1 MTDAIELTI
10 VMPCLNEAETL
21 AACIEKAQ
29 LGIQRSGV
37 QGEILVADNG
47 SKDDSAL
54 IAEKLGARVVHVGK
68 KGYGNALRG
77 GIQAAS
83 GKWILMGDADE
94 SYDFS
99 ETDRFVKKFQEGFE
113 LVTGCRLPYGGGKI
127 LPGAMPFSHRW
138 LGNPL
143 FSRMARHMFA
153 APIHDVYCGLR
164 GFTRELYNRLDLQCE
179 GMEFATEMIIK
190 ASLQGARIAEIP
202 ITLHPDGRRTQAPHL
217 RTVRDGWRTL
227 RFFLV
232 FSPRWLFLAPGF
244 VLALLGLAGYAL
256 ALPGLKIG
264 GVTFDAHTL
273 LFSSLAILMGY
284 QSVLFAICAKT
295 FAINEGLL
303 PKDPRV
309 ERFSQVIYLER
320 GLAIGALAFLAGVI
334 LLAATV
340 LQWKSAHFGHLDY
353 AVTMR
358 WVIPGATLTAL
369 GFQTILSSF
378 FVSILGMKHRV

>member
-1 MTDAIELTI
+1 MTDSVELTI

-21 AACIEKAQ
+21 APCIEKAQ
-29 LGIQRSGV
+29 LGIERSGV
-37 QGEILVADNG
+37 RGEIVVADNG
-47 SKDDSAL
+47 SKDDSVL
-54 IAEKLGARVVHVGK
+54 IAEKLGARVVHVNR

-83 GKWILMGDADE
+83 GKWIVMGDADE

-113 LVTGCRLPYGGGKI
+113 LVAGCRLPRGGGKI
-127 LPGAMPFSHRW
+127 LPGAMPFTHRW
-138 LGNPL
+138 FGNPL

-164 GFTRELYNRLDLQCE
+164 GFTRELYDRLELQCD

-190 ASLQGARIAEIP
+190 ASLHGAHITEIP
-202 ITLHPDGRRTQAPHL
+202 ITLHRDGRKTHAPHL

-232 FSPRWLFLAPGF
+232 FSPRWLFLVPGF
-244 VLALLGLAGYAL
+244 VFALLGLAGYAV
-256 ALPGLKIG
+256 ALPGLTLD

-273 LFSSLAILMGY
+273 LFSSLAIMMGY
-284 QSVLFAICAKT
+284 QSVLFAICAKS
-295 FAINEGLL
+295 FAISEGLL
-303 PKDPRV
+303 PKDPRID
-309 ERFSQVIYLER
+309 RLFKVIYLER
-320 GLAIGALAFLAGVI
+320 GLAIGALAFLAGLI
-334 LLAATV
+334 LLCVAV
-340 LQWKSAHFGHLDY
+340 LQWRSAHFGRLDY
-353 AVTMR
+353 SVTMR

-369 GFQTILSSF
+369 GFQTVLSSF
-378 FVSILGMKHRV
+378 FVSILGMKRRL

>member
-1 MTDAIELTI
+1 MTDAIGLTI

-21 AACIEKAQ
+21 AGCIEKAQ

-37 QGEILVADNG
+37 RGEILVADNG
-47 SKDDSAL
+47 SKDDSVL
-54 IAEKLGARVVHVGK
+54 IAEKLGARVVQVK
-68 KGYGNALRG
+68 EKGYGNALRG

-83 GKWILMGDADE
+83 GKWIIVGDADE

-113 LVTGCRLPYGGGKI
+113 LVTGCRLPQGGGKI
-127 LPGAMPFSHRW
+127 LPGAMPFTHRW

-164 GFTRELYNRLDLQCE
+164 GFTRELYDRLELQCD
-179 GMEFATEMIIK
+179 GMEFATEIIIK
-190 ASLQGARIAEIP
+190 ASLHGARIAEIP
-202 ITLHPDGRRTQAPHL
+202 ITLHPDGRKTHAPHL
-217 RTVRDGWRTL
+217 RTARDGWRTL

-232 FSPRWLFLAPGF
+232 FSPRWLFLAPGLVF
-244 VLALLGLAGYAL
+244 ALLGLVGYAV
-256 ALPGLKIG
+256 ALPGLTIYG
-264 GVTFDAHTL
+264 ITFDAHTL
-273 LFSSLAILMGY
+273 LFSSLAIMMGY
-284 QSVLFAICAKT
+284 QSILFAICAKT

-303 PKDPRV
+303 PRDERV
-309 ERFSQVIYLER
+309 DRFFKVIYLER
-320 GLAIGALAFLAGVI
+320 GLAIGALAFLVGLI
-334 LLAATV
+334 LLSAAV
-340 LQWKSAHFGHLDY
+340 LQWKSAHFGRLDY

-369 GFQTILSSF
+369 GFQTVLSSF
-378 FVSILGMKHRV
+378 FVSILGMKRRL

>member
-1 MTDAIELTI
+1 MTDGIELSI

-21 AACIEKAQ
+21 AGCIEKARI
-29 LGIQRSGV
+29 GIERSGV
-37 QGEILVADNG
+37 RGEILVADNG
-47 SKDDSAL
+47 SKDDSVR
-54 IAEKLGARVVHVGK
+54 IAQKLGARVVHVEE

-83 GKWILMGDADE
+83 GKWIVMGDADE

-99 ETDRFVKKFQEGFE
+99 EADRFVKKFQEGFE
-113 LVTGCRLPYGGGKI
+113 LIAGCRLPNGGGKVM
-127 LPGAMPFSHRW
+127 PGAMPFSHRW

-143 FSRMARHMFA
+143 FSRMAQNMFA

-164 GFTRELYNRLDLQCE
+164 GFTRELYNRLNLQCE

-190 ASLQGARIAEIP
+190 ASLHRVRIAEIP
-202 ITLHPDGRRTQAPHL
+202 ITLYPDGRKTNAPHL
-217 RTVRDGWRTL
+217 RTIRDGWRTL
-227 RFFLV
+227 RFFLI

-244 VLALLGLAGYAL
+244 ILALLGLAGYAV
-256 ALPGLKIG
+256 ALPGLQIA

-284 QSVLFAICAKT
+284 QSILFAVFTKT
-295 FAINEGLL
+295 FAISEGFL

-309 ERFSQVIYLER
+309 DRFFKIIYLER
-320 GLAIGALAFLAGVI
+320 GLAVGTVTFLAGLI
-334 LLAATV
+334 LLGAAV
-340 LQWKSAHFGHLDY
+340 LQWKSVHFGRLDY

-369 GFQTILSSF
+369 GFQTVLSSF
-378 FVSILGMKHRV
+378 FVSILGMKRRP

>member
-1 MTDAIELTI
+1 VTDAIDLTI

-21 AACIEKAQ
+21 GACIENAR
-29 LGIQRSGV
+29 LGIERSGV
-37 QGEILVADNG
+37 RGEILVADNG
-47 SKDDSAL
+47 SKDDSVQ
-54 IAEKLGARVVHVGK
+54 IAERLGARVVHVK
-68 KGYGNALRG
+68 EKGYGNALRG
-77 GIQAAS
+77 GVRAAS
-83 GKWILMGDADE
+83 GKWIVMGDADE

-99 ETDRFVKKFQEGFE
+99 DTDRFVKKFQEGFE
-113 LVTGCRLPYGGGKI
+113 LVAGCRLPRGGGKI
-127 LPGAMPFSHRW
+127 QPGAMPFTHRW

-164 GFTRELYNRLDLQCE
+164 GFTRELYDRLELQCD

-190 ASLQGARIAEIP
+190 ASLHGAHITEIP
-202 ITLHPDGRRTQAPHL
+202 ITLHPDGRKVHAPHL

-232 FSPRWLFLAPGF
+232 FSPRWLFLVPGF
-244 VLALLGLAGYAL
+244 IFALLGLAGYAL
-256 ALPGLKIG
+256 ALPGLQIA

-284 QSVLFAICAKT
+284 QSILFAIFAKT
-295 FAINEGLL
+295 FAISEGFL
-303 PKDPRV
+303 PTDPRV
-309 ERFSQVIYLER
+309 DRFFKVIYLER
-320 GLAIGALAFLAGVI
+320 GLAIGAAAFLAGLF
-334 LLAATV
+334 LLGAAV
-340 LQWKSAHFGHLDY
+340 LQWKSVHFGHLDY

-369 GFQTILSSF
+369 GFQTVLSSF
-378 FVSILGMKHRV
+378 FVSILGMKRRR

>member
-1 MTDAIELTI
+1 VTDAIELTI

-21 AACIEKAQ
+21 APCIEKAR
-29 LGIQRSGV
+29 LGIERSGV
-37 QGEILVADNG
+37 RGEIVVADNG
-47 SKDDSAL
+47 SKDNSVL
-54 IAEKLGARVVHVGK
+54 IAEKLGARVVHVKK

-83 GKWILMGDADE
+83 GKWIVMGDADE

-99 ETDRFVKKFQEGFE
+99 ETGRFIKKFQEGFE
-113 LVTGCRLPYGGGKI
+113 LVAGCRLPNGGGKVM
-127 LPGAMPFSHRW
+127 PGAMPFSHRW

-164 GFTRELYNRLDLQCE
+164 GFTRELFNRLDLQCE

-190 ASLQGARIAEIP
+190 ASLHGARIAEIP
-202 ITLHPDGRRTQAPHL
+202 ITLHPDGRKTNAPHL
-217 RTVRDGWRTL
+217 RTIRDGWRTL
-227 RFFLV
+227 RFFLI

-244 VLALLGLAGYAL
+244 ILALLGLAGYAV
-256 ALPGLKIG
+256 ALPGLQIA
-264 GVTFDAHTL
+264 GVKFDAHTL

-284 QSVLFAICAKT
+284 QSILFAIFAKT
-295 FAINEGLL
+295 FAISEGFL

-309 ERFSQVIYLER
+309 DRFFKVIYLER
-320 GLAIGALAFLAGVI
+320 GLALGAAAFLSGLI
-334 LLAATV
+334 LLGVAV
-340 LQWKSAHFGHLDY
+340 LQWKSVHFGRLDY
-353 AVTMR
+353 AITMR

-369 GFQTILSSF
+369 GFQTVLSSF
-378 FVSILGMKHRV
+378 FVSILGMKHRP

>member
-1 MTDAIELTI
+1 MTDAIDLTI

-21 AACIEKAQ
+21 AGCIENAQ

-37 QGEILVADNG
+37 RGEILVADNG
-47 SKDDSAL
+47 SKDDSVL
-54 IAEKLGARVVHVGK
+54 IAKKLGARVVHVK
-68 KGYGNALRG
+68 QKGYGNALRG

-83 GKWILMGDADE
+83 GKWIIMGDADE

-99 ETDRFVKKFQEGFE
+99 ESDRFVKKFQEGFE
-113 LVTGCRLPYGGGKI
+113 LVTGCRLPRGGGTI

-153 APIHDVYCGLR
+153 APIHDIYCGLR
-164 GFTRELYNRLDLQCE
+164 GFTRDLYDRLELQCE

-190 ASLQGARIAEIP
+190 ASLHCARIAEIP
-202 ITLHPDGRRTQAPHL
+202 ITLHPDGRKTHAPHL

-227 RFFLV
+227 RFFLL
-232 FSPRWLFLAPGF
+232 FSPRWLFLAPGLIF
-244 VLALLGLAGYAL
+244 VLLGLVGYAV
-256 ALPGLKIG
+256 ALPGLTIS

-273 LFSSLAILMGY
+273 LFSSLAMMIGY
-284 QSVLFAICAKT
+284 QSILFAICAKT
-295 FAINEGLL
+295 FAISEGLL

-309 ERFSQVIYLER
+309 ERFFKVIYLER
-320 GLAIGALAFLAGVI
+320 GLAIGALAFLAGLI
-334 LLAATV
+334 LLGAAV
-340 LQWKSAHFGHLDY
+340 LQWKSAHFGRLDY

-358 WVIPGATLTAL
+358 LVIPGATLTAL
-369 GFQTILSSF
+369 GFQTVLSSF
-378 FVSILGMKHRV
+378 FVSILGMKRRL

>member
-1 MTDAIELTI
+1 
-10 VMPCLNEAETL
+10 MPCLNEAETL
-21 AACIEKAQ
+21 APCIEKAR
-29 LGIQRSGV
+29 LGIERSGV
-37 QGEILVADNG
+37 RGEIVVADNG
-47 SKDDSAL
+47 SKDNSVL
-54 IAEKLGARVVHVGK
+54 IAEKLGARVVHVKK

-83 GKWILMGDADE
+83 GKWIVMGDADE

-99 ETDRFVKKFQEGFE
+99 ETGRFVKKFQEGFE
-113 LVTGCRLPYGGGKI
+113 LVAGCRLPNGGGKVMR
-127 LPGAMPFSHRW
+127 GAMPFSHRW

-190 ASLQGARIAEIP
+190 ASLHGARIAEIP
-202 ITLHPDGRRTQAPHL
+202 ITLHPDGRKTNAPHL
-217 RTVRDGWRTL
+217 RTIRDGWRTL
-227 RFFLV
+227 RFFLI

-244 VLALLGLAGYAL
+244 ILALLGLAGYVV
-256 ALPGLKIG
+256 ALPGLQIA

-284 QSVLFAICAKT
+284 QSVLFAIFAKT
-295 FAINEGLL
+295 FAISEGFL

-309 ERFSQVIYLER
+309 DRFFKVIYLER
-320 GLAIGALAFLAGVI
+320 GLALGTVAFLAGLI
-334 LLAATV
+334 LLGVAV
-340 LQWKSAHFGHLDY
+340 FQWKSVHFGRLDY
-353 AVTMR
+353 AITMR

-369 GFQTILSSF
+369 GFQTVLSSF
-378 FVSILGMKHRV
+378 FVSILGMKHRP

>member
-1 MTDAIELTI
+1 VSDGIELSI

-21 AACIEKAQ
+21 AGCIEKARI
-29 LGIQRSGV
+29 GIERSGV
-37 QGEILVADNG
+37 RGEILVADNG
-47 SKDDSAL
+47 SKDDSVR
-54 IAEKLGARVVHVGK
+54 IAQKLDVRVVHVK
-68 KGYGNALRG
+68 EKGYGNALRG

-83 GKWILMGDADE
+83 GKWIVMGDADE

-99 ETDRFVKKFQEGFE
+99 ETDRFVKKLQEGFE
-113 LVTGCRLPYGGGKI
+113 LIAGCRLPNGGGKVM
-127 LPGAMPFSHRW
+127 PGAMPFSHRW

-143 FSRMARHMFA
+143 FSRMARDMFA

-164 GFTRELYNRLDLQCE
+164 GFTRELYNRLNLQCE

-190 ASLQGARIAEIP
+190 ASLHGARIAEVP
-202 ITLHPDGRRTQAPHL
+202 ITLYPDGRKTNAPHL

-227 RFFLV
+227 RFFLI

-244 VLALLGLAGYAL
+244 ILAFLGLAGYAV
-256 ALPGLKIG
+256 ALPGLQIA

-284 QSVLFAICAKT
+284 QSILFAIFAKT
-295 FAINEGLL
+295 FAISEGFL

-309 ERFSQVIYLER
+309 DRFFKIIYLER
-320 GLAIGALAFLAGVI
+320 GLALGTVAFLAGLI
-334 LLAATV
+334 LLGAAV
-340 LQWKSAHFGHLDY
+340 LQWKSVHFGRLDY

-369 GFQTILSSF
+369 GFQTVLSSF
-378 FVSILGMKHRV
+378 FVSILGMKRRL

>member
-1 MTDAIELTI
+1 MSDGIELSI

-21 AACIEKAQ
+21 AGCIEKARI
-29 LGIQRSGV
+29 GIQRSGV
-37 QGEILVADNG
+37 RGEVLVADNG
-47 SKDDSAL
+47 SNDDSVR
-54 IAEKLGARVVHVGK
+54 IAQKLGARVVHVK
-68 KGYGNALRG
+68 EKGYGNALRV

-83 GKWILMGDADE
+83 GKWIVMGDADE

-99 ETDRFVKKFQEGFE
+99 EVDRFVKKFQEGFE
-113 LVTGCRLPYGGGKI
+113 LIAGCRLPSGGGKI
-127 LPGAMPFSHRW
+127 MPGAMPFSHRW

-143 FSRMARHMFA
+143 FSRMARHMFS

-164 GFTRELYNRLDLQCE
+164 GFKRDLYDRLELECE
-179 GMEFATEMIIK
+179 GMEFATEMIVK
-190 ASLQGARIAEIP
+190 ASLHGARIAEIP
-202 ITLHPDGRRTQAPHL
+202 ITLYPDGRKMHAPHL

-227 RFFLV
+227 RFFLI

-244 VLALLGLAGYAL
+244 VLALLGLVGYAV
-256 ALPGLKIG
+256 ALPGLTIA

-284 QSVLFAICAKT
+284 QSALFAICTKT
-295 FAINEGLL
+295 FAIREGLL

-309 ERFSQVIYLER
+309 DRFFKVIYLER
-320 GLAIGALAFLAGVI
+320 GLAIGALAFLAGLI
-334 LLAATV
+334 LLSAAV
-340 LQWKSAHFGHLDY
+340 LRWKSTHFGRLDY

-369 GFQTILSSF
+369 GFQTVLSSF
-378 FVSILGMKHRV
+378 FVSILGMKHRP

>member
-1 MTDAIELTI
+1 MTDAIELTV

-21 AACIEKAQ
+21 ADCIEKAQ

-37 QGEILVADNG
+37 RGEILVADNG
-47 SKDDSAL
+47 SKDDSVL
-54 IAEKLGARVVHVGK
+54 IAGKLGARVVHVK
-68 KGYGNALRG
+68 KRGYGNALRG

-83 GKWILMGDADE
+83 GKWILMGDADP

-113 LVTGCRLPYGGGKI
+113 LVTGCRLPHGGGKI

-190 ASLQGARIAEIP
+190 ASLHGARIAEIP
-202 ITLHPDGRRTQAPHL
+202 ITLRPDGRRTQAPHL
-217 RTVRDGWRTL
+217 RTIRDGWRTL

-244 VLALLGLAGYAL
+244 VLALLGLAGYAA

-309 ERFSQVIYLER
+309 DRFFKVIYLER
-320 GLAIGALAFLAGVI
+320 GLAIGALAFLAGLI
-334 LLAATV
+334 LLGAAV
-340 LQWKSAHFGHLDY
+340 LQWKSVGFGRLDY

-378 FVSILGMKHRV
+378 FVSMLGMKHRP

>member
-1 MTDAIELTI
+1 
-10 VMPCLNEAETL
+10 MPCLNEAETL

-37 QGEILVADNG
+37 CGEVLVADNG
-47 SKDDSAL
+47 SQDASVQ
-54 IAEKLGARVVHVGK
+54 IAEELGVRVVHVAE
-68 KGYGNALRG
+68 KGYGNALAG
-77 GIQAAS
+77 GIHAAS
-83 GKWILMGDADE
+83 GKWIIMGDADQ

-99 ETDRFVKKFQEGFE
+99 ETDRFVKKFREGFE
-113 LVTGCRLPYGGGKI
+113 LVMGCRLPSGGGKI
-127 LPGAMPFSHRW
+127 MPGAMPFSHRW

-143 FSRMARHMFA
+143 FSQMARHMFA

-164 GFTRELYNRLDLQCE
+164 GFTRELYDRLDLRCE

-190 ASLQGARIAEIP
+190 ASLHGARISEIP
-202 ITLHPDGRRTQAPHL
+202 ITLHPDGRKTQAPHL
-217 RTVRDGWRTL
+217 RTIRDGWRTL

-232 FSPRWLFLAPGF
+232 LSPRWLFLAPGLF
-244 VLALLGLAGYAL
+244 LGLLGLAGYAV

-303 PKDPRV
+303 PKDPRIDW
-309 ERFSQVIYLER
+309 FFKMIYLER
-320 GLAIGALAFLAGVI
+320 GLAIGALAFLAGLI
-334 LLAATV
+334 LLVAAV
-340 LQWKSAHFGHLDY
+340 LQWKSVGFGRLDY

-358 WVIPGATLTAL
+358 WAIPGATLTAL

-378 FVSILGMKHRV
+378 FVSILGMKRRL

>member
-1 MTDAIELTI
+1 MTDSVDLSI

-21 AACIEKAQ
+21 APCIEKAR
-29 LGIQRSGV
+29 LGIERSGV
-37 QGEILVADNG
+37 RGEIVIADNG
-47 SKDDSAL
+47 SNDDSVL
-54 IAEKLGARVVHVGK
+54 IAEKLGARVVYVEK

-83 GKWILMGDADE
+83 GKWIVMGDADE

-99 ETDRFVKKFQEGFE
+99 ETNRFVKKFQEGFE
-113 LVTGCRLPYGGGKI
+113 LVAGCRLPTGGGRVM
-127 LPGAMPFSHRW
+127 PGAMPLSHRW

-164 GFTRELYNRLDLQCE
+164 GFTRELYNRLELRCE

-190 ASLQGARIAEIP
+190 ASLHGARIAEIP
-202 ITLHPDGRRTQAPHL
+202 ITLHPDGRKTNAPHL

-227 RFFLV
+227 RFFLL

-244 VLALLGLAGYAL
+244 ILALLGLAGYAA
-256 ALPGLKIG
+256 ALPGLQIA

-284 QSVLFAICAKT
+284 QSILFAIFAKT
-295 FAINEGLL
+295 FAISEGLL
-303 PKDPRV
+303 PNDPRI
-309 ERFSQVIYLER
+309 ERFFKVIYLER
-320 GLAIGALAFLAGVI
+320 GLAIGVLAFFAGLI
-334 LLAATV
+334 LLGAAV
-340 LQWKSAHFGHLDY
+340 LQWKSAHFGRLDY

-369 GFQTILSSF
+369 GFQTVLSSF
-378 FVSILGMKHRV
+378 FVSILGMKRRR

>member
-1 MTDAIELTI
+1 MTDAIDLTI

-21 AACIEKAQ
+21 AGCIENAQ

-37 QGEILVADNG
+37 RGEILVADNG
-47 SKDDSAL
+47 SKDDSVL
-54 IAEKLGARVVHVGK
+54 IAKKLGARVVHVK
-68 KGYGNALRG
+68 QKGYGNALRG

-83 GKWILMGDADE
+83 GKWIIMGDADE

-99 ETDRFVKKFQEGFE
+99 ESDRFVKKFQEGFE
-113 LVTGCRLPYGGGKI
+113 LVTGCRLPRGGGTI

-153 APIHDVYCGLR
+153 APIHDIYCGLR
-164 GFTRELYNRLDLQCE
+164 GFTRDLYDRLELQCE

-190 ASLQGARIAEIP
+190 ASLHCARIAEIP
-202 ITLHPDGRRTQAPHL
+202 ITLHPDGRKTHAPHL

-227 RFFLV
+227 RFFLL
-232 FSPRWLFLAPGF
+232 FSPRWLFLAPGLIF
-244 VLALLGLAGYAL
+244 VLLGLVGYAV
-256 ALPGLKIG
+256 ALPGLTIS

-273 LFSSLAILMGY
+273 LFSSLAMMIGY
-284 QSVLFAICAKT
+284 QSILFAICAKT
-295 FAINEGLL
+295 FAISEGLL

-309 ERFSQVIYLER
+309 ERFFKVIYLER
-320 GLAIGALAFLAGVI
+320 GLAIGALAFLAGLI
-334 LLAATV
+334 LLGAAV
-340 LQWKSAHFGHLDY
+340 LQWKSAHFGRLDY

-369 GFQTILSSF
+369 GFQTVLSSF
-378 FVSILGMKHRV
+378 FVSILGMKRRL

>member
-1 MTDAIELTI
+1 MTDSVDLSI
-10 VMPCLNEAETL
+10 VMPCLNEAETI
-21 AACIEKAQ
+21 APCIEKAR
-29 LGIQRSGV
+29 LGIERSGV
-37 QGEILVADNG
+37 RGEIVIADNG
-47 SKDDSAL
+47 SNDDSVL
-54 IAEKLGARVVHVGK
+54 IAEKLGARVVNVEK

-83 GKWILMGDADE
+83 GKWIVMGDADE

-99 ETDRFVKKFQEGFE
+99 ETNRFVKKFQEGFE
-113 LVTGCRLPYGGGKI
+113 LVAGCRLPKGGGRVM
-127 LPGAMPFSHRW
+127 PGAMPLSHRW

-164 GFTRELYNRLDLQCE
+164 GFTRELYNRLELRCE

-190 ASLQGARIAEIP
+190 ASLHGARIAEIP
-202 ITLHPDGRRTQAPHL
+202 ITLHPDGRKTNAPHL

-227 RFFLV
+227 RFFLL

-244 VLALLGLAGYAL
+244 ILALLGLAGYAV
-256 ALPGLKIG
+256 ALPGLQIA

-284 QSVLFAICAKT
+284 QSILFAIFAKT
-295 FAINEGLL
+295 FAISEGLL
-303 PKDPRV
+303 PNDPRL
-309 ERFSQVIYLER
+309 ERFFKVIYLER
-320 GLAIGALAFLAGVI
+320 GLAIGVLAFFGGLI
-334 LLAATV
+334 LLGAAV
-340 LQWKSAHFGHLDY
+340 VQWKSAHFGRLDY

-369 GFQTILSSF
+369 GFQTVLSSF
-378 FVSILGMKHRV
+378 FVSILGMKRRR

>member
-21 AACIEKAQ
+21 ARCIEKAR
-29 LGIQRSGV
+29 LGIERSSV
-37 QGEILVADNG
+37 RGEIVVADNG
-47 SKDDSAL
+47 SEDNSVL
-54 IAEKLGARVVHVGK
+54 IAEKLAARVVHVKK

-77 GIQAAS
+77 GIQAAA
-83 GKWILMGDADE
+83 GKWIIMGDADE

-99 ETDRFVKKFQEGFE
+99 EADRFVKKFQEGFE
-113 LVTGCRLPYGGGKI
+113 LVTGCRLPLGGGKI
-127 LPGAMPFSHRW
+127 MPGAMRFSHRW

-164 GFTRELYNRLDLQCE
+164 GFTRELYNRLELQCE

-190 ASLQGARIAEIP
+190 ASLHGARVSEIP
-202 ITLHPDGRRTQAPHL
+202 ITLHLDGRKTQAPHL
-217 RTVRDGWRTL
+217 RTIRDGWRTL

-244 VLALLGLAGYAL
+244 VLVLLGLAGYAV
-256 ALPGLKIG
+256 ALPGLRIG
-264 GVTFDAHTL
+264 GVVFDAHTL

-284 QSVLFAICAKT
+284 QSVLFAISAKT

-309 ERFSQVIYLER
+309 DRFFRLICLER
-320 GLAIGALAFLAGVI
+320 GLAIGALAFLAGLI
-334 LLAATV
+334 LLSAAV
-340 LQWKSAHFGHLDY
+340 WQWKLAHFGRLDY
-353 AVTMR
+353 ALTMR

-369 GFQTILSSF
+369 GFQTVLSSF
-378 FVSILGMKHRV
+378 FVSILGMKHYL

>member
-1 MTDAIELTI
+1 MGNSIELTI
-10 VMPCLNEAETL
+10 VIPCLNEAETL
-21 AACIEKAQ
+21 ARCIEKAR
-29 LGIQRSGV
+29 LGIRRSGV
-37 QGEILVADNG
+37 LGEILIADNG
-47 SKDDSAL
+47 SEDDSVL
-54 IAEKLGARVVHVGK
+54 IAEKLGARVVHVKK

-83 GKWILMGDADE
+83 GKWILMGDADG
-94 SYDFS
+94 SYDFL
-99 ETDRFVKKFQEGFE
+99 ETDRFVKKFQEGSE
-113 LVTGCRLPYGGGKI
+113 RVTGCRLPHGGGKI

-153 APIHDVYCGLR
+153 VPIHDVYCGLR
-164 GFTRELYNRLDLQCE
+164 GFTRELYNRLELQCE
-179 GMEFATEMIIK
+179 GMEFATEIIIK

-202 ITLHPDGRRTQAPHL
+202 ITLHPDGRRTRAPHL

-244 VLALLGLAGYAL
+244 ILALLGLVGYAV
-256 ALPGLKIG
+256 AMPGLKIG

-284 QSVLFAICAKT
+284 QSILFAVCAKT
-295 FAINEGLL
+295 FAMNEGLL

-309 ERFSQVIYLER
+309 DRFFKVIYLER
-320 GLAIGALAFLAGVI
+320 GLAIGALAFLAG
-334 LLAATV
+334 LLLLGAAV
-340 LQWKSAHFGHLDY
+340 LQWKSVHFGRLDY

-378 FVSILGMKHRV
+378 FVSILGMKHRL

>member
-1 MTDAIELTI
+1 VTDAIDLTI

-21 AACIEKAQ
+21 AQCIEKAQ
-29 LGIQRSGV
+29 VGIQRSGV
-37 QGEILVADNG
+37 RGEIVVADNG
-47 SKDDSAL
+47 SKDNSVL
-54 IAEKLGARVVHVGK
+54 IAEKLGARVAHVK
-68 KGYGNALRG
+68 EKGYGNALRG

-83 GKWILMGDADE
+83 GKWIIMGDADE

-113 LVTGCRLPYGGGKI
+113 LVTGCRLPQGGGTI
-127 LPGAMPFSHRW
+127 LPGAMPLSHRW

-164 GFTRELYNRLDLQCE
+164 GFTRDLYDRLELQCD

-190 ASLQGARIAEIP
+190 ASLRGAHITEIP
-202 ITLHPDGRRTQAPHL
+202 ITLHPDGRKTHAPHL

-227 RFFLV
+227 RFFLI

-244 VLALLGLAGYAL
+244 ILALLGLAGYAV
-256 ALPGLKIG
+256 ALPGLQIA

-284 QSVLFAICAKT
+284 QSILFAIFAKT
-295 FAINEGLL
+295 FAMSEGFL

-309 ERFSQVIYLER
+309 ERFFKIIYLER
-320 GLAIGALAFLAGVI
+320 GLALGTMAFLAGLI
-334 LLAATV
+334 LLGAAV
-340 LQWKSAHFGHLDY
+340 LQWKSVHFGRLEY
-353 AVTMR
+353 AITMR

-369 GFQTILSSF
+369 GFQTVLSSF
-378 FVSILGMKHRV
+378 FVSILGMKHRP